1 VENQDYKDI
10 LSYMYEGVYVV
21 DKQRKIIFWNS
32 GSEEITGYKK
42 EEVMNRFCHNNILQH
57 VTAEGTELCFSGCP
71 LHSTLETG
79 EIREANVFLHH
90 KEGHRV
96 PVTVKSIPVFDNNN
110 NIVAAIEVF
119 TDSRYKKTT
128 YEENRRLKNLLT
140 IDELTGISNRRH
152 LDFNLRNMISESNEF
167 STSFGILFLDIDN
180 FKDVNDTYGHN
191 VGDEVL
197 KLISRTIKSSL
208 RLEDKIGRWGG
219 EEFIALIKTNDK
231 KELTRIAEK
240 LRLLVS
246 HSYYKIEDSEK
257 LKVTI
262 SIGGAMYEKGE
273 DVESLISR
281 ADKNMYFSKDN
292 GRNKVTIK

>member
-1 VENQDYKDI
+1 MENQDYKDI